1 MFFTIL
7 RDIFVVIE
15 VLCIFNL
22 IIVVHELGHFLAAR
36 WRGLVIEEFGVW
48 FGKPLW
54 RKKIGGVY
62 YSLGTIPA
70 GGFVKLPQLADMS
83 AIEGETENAVPLPK
97 ISPLDKI
104 IVAFAGPLF
113 SFSLAVVFAVLV
125 FFVGRPVGEAEATTT
140 IGYVGEDSPA
150 SKAGLLP
157 GDKILKVDGH
167 EVTRWTGMSA
177 DSIVWQ
183 IVRSEG
189 DTIPIELERKVNGKA
204 ETLTLNP
211 KPEIPANSILE
222 RKGLR
227 QIQIIP
233 ASTPMIAKIDPGS
246 PAEKD
251 GLKANDLITAINGQH
266 LLSVMGIDDYI
277 KDHPTEAM
285 VLTVDRD
292 GQKLQKPYTAR
303 GTVINA
309 LMANSPAAVAGLKMG
324 DSVTKID
331 GQPVANYAWATD
343 FIHKHKGQPVTFTV
357 QRDGQTK
364 DLQVTPVIPLT
375 GSTEPM
381 IGVGWKTNSDG
392 IEWDDTG
399 IQHIVHPGPVEQVKQ
414 GVLSIVNTI
423 AALTSSKSSL
433 SIEHLSGPVMI
444 GRLYYHMFQSPEG
457 WKMALWFSVIFNV
470 NLAILN
476 MLPIPVLDGGHITLA
491 IVEAIRRK
499 PVNVRFVEIV
509 QTACAM
515 LVIGFMLF
523 ITYFDVSDLLG
534 IGKRDEVKFAT
545 PASQAH

>member
-1 MFFTIL
+1 MLFTIL
-7 RDIFVVIE
+7 RDIFVIFE

-54 RKKIGGVY
+54 RKKFGDVY
-62 YSLGTIPA
+62 YSFGSIPF

-83 AIEGETENAVPLPK
+83 AIEGQTENAVPLPK

-113 SFSLAVVFAVLV
+113 SFGLAVLFAFLV
-125 FFVGRPVGEAEATTT
+125 YFVGRPVGEAEATTT
-140 IGYVGEDSPA
+140 IGYVQEDSPA
-150 SKAGLLP
+150 ANAGLLA
-157 GDKILKVDGH
+157 GDKILKVDGAA
-167 EVTRWTGMSA
+167 VSRWAGMSD
-177 DSIVWQ
+177 DSIVWR

-189 DTIPIELERKVNGKA
+189 ETIPVEIERNVNGAKQL
-204 ETLTLNP
+204 LTLNP
-211 KPEIPANSILE
+211 KPEIPKNSILE

-233 ASTPMIAKIDPGS
+233 ASTPMIARIEPNS
-246 PAEKD
+246 PAEAD
-251 GLKANDLITAINGQH
+251 GLKPNDLVVAINGEP

-277 KDHPTEAM
+277 KEHPSDAF
-285 VLTVDRD
+285 VLTVERD
-292 GQKLQKPYTAR
+292 GQKVQLPYSAR
-303 GTVINA
+303 GTIVKSI
-309 LMANSPAAVAGLKMG
+309 MDNSPAATAGLKVG
-324 DSVTKID
+324 DKVVKI
-331 GQPVANYAWATD
+331 GGEPVANWAWATD
-343 FIHKHKGQPVTFTV
+343 YIHQHKGEPIVFTV
-357 QRDGQTK
+357 QRGDETK
-364 DLQVTPVIPLT
+364 AITVTPVVPVS
-375 GSTEPM
+375 GAKEPM
-381 IGVGWKTNSDG
+381 IGVAWKTNNDG

-399 IQHIVHPGPVEQVKQ
+399 IQHIVHPRPVEQVRQ
-414 GVLSIVNTI
+414 AVLSIFNTI
-423 AALTSSKSSL
+423 SALTSSKSSL

-444 GRLYYHMFQSPEG
+444 GRLYYHMFQSPDG

-491 IVEAIRRK
+491 LLEAIRRK
-499 PVNVRFVEIV
+499 PVNVRLVEIV

-523 ITYFDVSDLLG
+523 ITYFDVSDMLG
-534 IGKRDEVKFAT
+534 LGQREEVKFAT
-545 PASQAH
+545 PAADKH